1 MFAPSATIQPWRAMT
16 AANGPPPPV
25 ATFRVASPMARRR
38 NSGLGRV
45 GIVNLVTASLRR
57 EINHSMAQGFVPIG
71 APQGDI
77 GAVIERQGLIK
88 PRQIAGLVD
97 VHFAAGE
104 GQRDQRARRL
114 NQQRTR
120 AFVAAERK
128 EPWKDQAR
136 KYSGN
141 AKYACIG

>member
-1 MFAPSATIQPWRAMT
+1 MFAPSATIRPWRAMT

-25 ATFRVASPMARRR
+25 ATFRVASAMARRR
-38 NSGLGRV
+38 NSGLGGV
-45 GIVNLVTASLRR
+45 GIVNLLTASLRR
-57 EINHSMAQGFVPIG
+57 EINHSMAQGFVPVGAPHGYIG
-71 APQGDI
+71 AM
-77 GAVIERQGLIK
+77 IERQGLIK
-88 PRQIAGLVD
+88 LGQIAGLVD

-120 AFVAAERK
+120 PFVAAERK
-128 EPWKDQAR
+128 EPRKDQAW
-136 KYSGN
+136 KYGGN